1 MRKLIMWNLVTL
13 DGFFE
18 GPKSWDIDWHDTIW
32 GRARKV
38 CDRAIEVN
46 RDAVVRPRNVRRN
59 GRVLALPERRGR
71 RFHEHDPENRLFED
85 VEEGR
90 VEQHAAGES
99 EARGRGRQTQTA
111 ARQGSVCLWQR
122 EPLGDALNPRSV

>member
-1 MRKLIMWNLVTL
+1 VWA
-13 DGFFE
+13 
-18 GPKSWDIDWHDTIW
+18 
-32 GRARKV
+32 RAR
-38 CDRAIEVN
+38 EVN
-46 RDAVVRPRNVRRN
+46 RGAVVWPRYVRTS
-59 GRVLALPERRGR
+59 GRALGLPARRGR
-71 RFHEHDPENRLFED
+71 RFHEDDPENRLFED

-99 EARGRGRQTQTA
+99 EARGRGRQTRTA